1 MLTNKDFWGR
11 GFPFD
16 FYCRCAKSKFQDY
29 TILKTLKAEN
39 TKRKKKEEIPGD
51 ANKFIIVKGA
61 RSHNLKNIDIS
72 IPKYKL
78 IVFTGVSGSGK
89 SSLVFDTIYA
99 EGQRRYVESLSSYAR
114 QFLEKMNKPD
124 VDSISGLAPSM
135 AIEQKSTSRNSRS
148 TVGTTTEIYD
158 YLRLLY
164 ARIGDTHSPISG
176 KIVRKDSPAS
186 IIKELSKKVS
196 AKLFVMI
203 NFNPNNINKSTY
215 INNLREKGFYKLAYK
230 DEIADLNEIDETSMN
245 KMIDDA
251 KEGSLFVVIDRMNF
265 NSGDAESVSRLTES
279 LETAFNEGSG
289 FLTVR
294 TYDNEKY
301 TDTKYNKFFA
311 ADGMTFEEPEPRMFS
326 FNNPFGACK
335 KCQGFGR
342 TMDIDYDLV
351 IPDKNRSI
359 MNNAIAPFAT
369 PKHSVHLT
377 NLILESDQYGISLNK
392 PVKALSEKEIEY
404 VFKGG
409 KKYIGIYK
417 FFKNVEREALYKLH
431 YRVLLN
437 RYRAFTT
444 CSECGGGR
452 LRKEVLYVR
461 VGDKNIF
468 EIVKMTI
475 KDAYDFFV
483 NLKLDK
489 TKKEISARI
498 LEEIL
503 NRLKYLIDVGLVYL
517 TLDRLSATLSGGEAQ
532 RINLAT
538 SLGSS
543 LVGSIYVLDEPSVGL
558 HPRDNEKLI
567 NIMKSLRDIGNTVLV
582 VEHDKDM
589 IREADE
595 IIDIGLNAGENG
607 GEVIFQGDYNG
618 LKSNNISL
626 TAKYL
631 NGQLK
636 IESNK
641 LNKDIKECSRF
652 LTIKGARANNLKDIT
667 VRIPIGYFTCV
678 TGVSGSGKSTLVN
691 NVIYGALKKN
701 LEGFYEDTIGEY
713 DEIAGYEMFENVE
726 MIDQSQI
733 GKTVRSNPVTYIKA
747 FDIIRETFAASPLA
761 RRRGFDSGTFSFNVQ
776 GGRCEMC
783 EGAGVIKVEMQ
794 FMADIFLECEA
805 CGGKRYK
812 TDTLEVKLQ
821 GNNGLHKNIHEVLE
835 LTVTEAIKFFK
846 PFPKIV
852 KKLKVLDDVGL
863 GYIKLGQSGSTLSGG
878 ESQRVKLAYHLVHQ
892 SGSKNTLYIF
902 DEPTTGLHYHDIS
915 KLMKC
920 FDALIKKG
928 NTVLVIEHNLEVIKN
943 ADYVIDLGPDSGSGG
958 GYIVG
963 TGTPKEISVLKDSY
977 TGKYLKDII

>member
-1 MLTNKDFWGR
+1 MK
-11 GFPFD
+11 
-16 FYCRCAKSKFQDY
+16 
-29 TILKTLKAEN
+29 TIKTKN
-39 TKRKKKEEIPGD
+39 TKRKKKEEIPTD
-51 ANKFIIVKGA
+51 ANKFIIIKGA
-61 RSHNLKNIDIS
+61 KSHNLKNIDLN

-148 TVGTTTEIYD
+148 TVGTSTEIYD

-164 ARIGDTHSPISG
+164 ARIGETYSPISG
-176 KIVRKDSPAS
+176 NVVRRDTPAS
-186 IIKELSKKVS
+186 ITKELSKLVS
-196 AKLFVMI
+196 AKIYVMI
-203 NFNPNNINKSTY
+203 NFNPNKISKSTY
-215 INNLREKGFYKLAYK
+215 LNNLRERGFYKLAFADK
-230 DEIADLNEIDETSMN
+230 IVDLNDIDETALN
-245 KMIDDA
+245 KVIDGA
-251 KEGSLFVVIDRMNF
+251 QGGGLFVIIDRMNYE
-265 NSGDAESVSRLTES
+265 SQEAESVSRLTES
-279 LETAFNEGSG
+279 LETAFIEGG
-289 FLTVR
+289 GYLTVR
-294 TYDNEKY
+294 VFNDSKY
-301 TDTKYNKFFA
+301 TDKKYNKFFE
-311 ADGMTFEEPEPRMFS
+311 ADGMIFAEPEPRMFS

-369 PKHSVHLT
+369 PKHSVHLA
-377 NLILESDQYGISLNK
+377 NLILESDQYDISLSK
-392 PVKALSEKEIEY
+392 PIKALSDKEIEFI
-404 VFKGG
+404 FKGG

-417 FFKNVEREALYKLH
+417 FFKTVEREALYKLH

-437 RYRAFTT
+437 RYRAYTT
-444 CSECGGGR
+444 CSDCGGGR
-452 LRKEVLYVR
+452 LRKESLYVK
-461 VGDKNIF
+461 VGGKSIF
-468 EIVKMTI
+468 DVVKMTI
-475 KDAYDFFV
+475 LDAYNFFV

-595 IIDIGLNAGENG
+595 IVDIGLFAGENG

-618 LKSNNISL
+618 LKNNTTSL
-626 TAKYL
+626 TSKYL

-641 LNKDIKECSRF
+641 LNKDVKECSKF
-652 LTIKGARANNLKDIT
+652 LTVKGARANNLKDII
-667 VRIPIGYFTCV
+667 VKIPVGYFTCI

-691 NVIYGALKKN
+691 NIIYGALKKK
-701 LEGFYEDTIGEY
+701 LEGFYEETIGEF
-713 DEIAGYEMFENVE
+713 DEITGYEFFENVE

-747 FDIIRETFAASPLA
+747 FDIIRETFAESPLA

-812 TDTLEVKLQ
+812 TDTLEVSLQ
-821 GNNGLHKNIHEVLE
+821 GNNGTHKNIHEILE

-920 FDALIKKG
+920 FDALLKKG
-928 NTVLVIEHNLEVIKN
+928 NTILVIEHNLEVIKN
-943 ADYVIDLGPDSGSGG
+943 ADYLIDLGPDSGASGG
-958 GYIVG
+958 YVVG
-963 TGTPKEISVLKDSY
+963 AGTPKEISELKESY
-977 TGKYLKDII
+977 TGKYLKEII

>member
-1 MLTNKDFWGR
+1 MK
-11 GFPFD
+11 
-16 FYCRCAKSKFQDY
+16 
-29 TILKTLKAEN
+29 TIKTKN
-39 TKRKKKEEIPGD
+39 TKRKKKEEIPTD
-51 ANKFIIVKGA
+51 ANKFIIIKGA
-61 RSHNLKNIDIS
+61 KSHNLKNIDLN

-148 TVGTTTEIYD
+148 TVGTSTEIYD

-164 ARIGDTHSPISG
+164 ARIGETYSPISG
-176 KIVRKDSPAS
+176 NVVRRDTPAS
-186 IIKELSKKVS
+186 ITKELSKLVS
-196 AKLFVMI
+196 AKIYVMI
-203 NFNPNNINKSTY
+203 NFNPNKISKSTY
-215 INNLREKGFYKLAYK
+215 LNNLRERGFYKLAFADK
-230 DEIADLNEIDETSMN
+230 IVDLNDIDETALN
-245 KMIDDA
+245 KVIDGA
-251 KEGSLFVVIDRMNF
+251 QGGGLFVIIDRMNYE
-265 NSGDAESVSRLTES
+265 SQEAESVSRLTES
-279 LETAFNEGSG
+279 LETAFIEGGGYLS
-289 FLTVR
+289 VR
-294 TYDNEKY
+294 VFNDSKY
-301 TDTKYNKFFA
+301 TDKKYNKFFE
-311 ADGMTFEEPEPRMFS
+311 ADGMIFAEPEPRMFS

-369 PKHSVHLT
+369 PKHSVHLA
-377 NLILESDQYGISLNK
+377 NLILESDQYDISLSK
-392 PVKALSEKEIEY
+392 PIKALSDKEIEFI
-404 VFKGG
+404 FKGG

-417 FFKNVEREALYKLH
+417 FFKTVEREALYKLH

-437 RYRAFTT
+437 RYRAYTT
-444 CSECGGGR
+444 CSDCGGGR
-452 LRKEVLYVR
+452 LRKESLYVK
-461 VGDKNIF
+461 VGGKSIF
-468 EIVKMTI
+468 DVVKMTI
-475 KDAYDFFV
+475 LDAYNFFV

-595 IIDIGLNAGENG
+595 IVDIGLYAGENG
-607 GEVIFQGDYNG
+607 GEVIFQGDYSG
-618 LKSNNISL
+618 LKNNATSL
-626 TAKYL
+626 TSKYL

-641 LNKDIKECSRF
+641 LNKDVKECSKF
-652 LTIKGARANNLKDIT
+652 LTVKGARANNLKDII
-667 VRIPIGYFTCV
+667 VKIPVGYFTCI

-691 NVIYGALKKN
+691 NIIYGALKKK
-701 LEGFYEDTIGEY
+701 LEGFYEETIGEF
-713 DEIAGYEMFENVE
+713 DEITGYEFFENVE

-747 FDIIRETFAASPLA
+747 FDIIRETFAESPLA

-812 TDTLEVKLQ
+812 TDTLEVSLQ
-821 GNNGLHKNIHEVLE
+821 GNNGTHKNIHEILE

-920 FDALIKKG
+920 FDALLKKG
-928 NTVLVIEHNLEVIKN
+928 NTILVIEHNLEVIKN
-943 ADYVIDLGPDSGSGG
+943 ADYLIDLGPDSGDSGG
-958 GYIVG
+958 YVVG
-963 TGTPKEISVLKDSY
+963 AGTPKEISELKESY
-977 TGKYLKDII
+977 TGKYLKEII

>member
-1 MLTNKDFWGR
+1 M
-11 GFPFD
+11 
-16 FYCRCAKSKFQDY
+16 
-29 TILKTLKAEN
+29 KTTKTKN
-39 TKRKKKEEIPGD
+39 TKRKKKEEIPID
-51 ANKFIIVKGA
+51 ANKFIIIKGA
-61 RSHNLKNIDIS
+61 KSHNLKNIDLN

-164 ARIGDTHSPISG
+164 ARIGDTYSPISG
-176 KIVRKDSPAS
+176 NVVRKDTPAS
-186 IIKELSKKVS
+186 ITKELSKLDS
-196 AKLFVMI
+196 AKIYVMI
-203 NFNPNNINKSTY
+203 NFNPSKINKSTY
-215 INNLREKGFYKLAYK
+215 LNNLREKGFYKLVLA
-230 DEIADLNEIDETSMN
+230 DEIVDLNDIDETALN
-245 KMIDDA
+245 KVVDGA
-251 KEGSLFVVIDRMNF
+251 KEGSLFVIIDRMSF
-265 NSGDAESVSRLTES
+265 ESQEAESLSRLTES
-279 LETAFNEGSG
+279 LETAFIEGG
-289 FLTVR
+289 GYLTVR
-294 TYDNEKY
+294 VFNDTKY
-301 TDTKYNKFFA
+301 TDTKYNKFFES
-311 ADGMTFEEPEPRMFS
+311 DGMIFEEPEPRMFS

-404 VFKGG
+404 IFKGG

-437 RYRAFTT
+437 RYRAYTT

-452 LRKEVLYVR
+452 LRKEALYVK
-461 VGDKNIF
+461 VGGKSIF
-468 EIVKMTI
+468 DVVKMTI
-475 KDAYDFFV
+475 KESYDFFA

-489 TKKEISARI
+489 TKKEISDRI

-517 TLDRLSATLSGGEAQ
+517 TLDRLSSTLSGGEAQ

-607 GEVIFQGDYNG
+607 GEVIFQGDYIG
-618 LKSNNISL
+618 LKNNTTSL
-626 TAKYL
+626 TSKYL

-636 IESNK
+636 VESNK
-641 LNKDIKECSRF
+641 RSKDVNECCNY
-652 LTIKGARANNLKDIT
+652 LTVKGARANNLKDIT
-667 VRIPIGYFTCV
+667 VRIPVGFFTCI

-691 NVIYGALKKN
+691 NIIYGALKKK
-701 LEGFYEDTIGEY
+701 LEGFYEETIGEF
-713 DEIAGYEMFENVE
+713 DEIMGYELFENVE

-761 RRRGFDSGTFSFNVQ
+761 RRRGFDSGTFSFNVP

-783 EGAGVIKVEMQ
+783 EGAGVIRVEMQ

-812 TDTLEVKLQ
+812 TDTLEVRLQ
-821 GNNGLHKNIHEVLE
+821 GNNGMHKNIHEILD

-920 FDALIKKG
+920 FDALLKKG
-928 NTVLVIEHNLEVIKN
+928 NTILVIEHNLEVIKN
-943 ADYVIDLGPDSGSGG
+943 ADYLIDLGPDSGNSGG
-958 GYIVG
+958 YVIGE
-963 TGTPKEISVLKDSY
+963 GTPKEISELKDSY
-977 TGKYLKDII
+977 TGKYLKEII

>member
-1 MLTNKDFWGR
+1 MK
-11 GFPFD
+11 
-16 FYCRCAKSKFQDY
+16 
-29 TILKTLKAEN
+29 TIKTKN
-39 TKRKKKEEIPGD
+39 TKRKKKEEIPTD
-51 ANKFIIVKGA
+51 ANKFIIIKGA
-61 RSHNLKNIDIS
+61 KSHNLKNIDLN

-148 TVGTTTEIYD
+148 TVGTSTEIYD

-164 ARIGDTHSPISG
+164 ARIGETYSPISG
-176 KIVRKDSPAS
+176 NVVRKDTPAS
-186 IIKELSKKVS
+186 ITKELSKLVS
-196 AKLFVMI
+196 VKIYVMI
-203 NFNPNNINKSTY
+203 NFNPNKISKSTY
-215 INNLREKGFYKLAYK
+215 LNNLRERGFYKLAFA
-230 DEIADLNEIDETSMN
+230 DEIVDLNDIDETALN
-245 KMIDDA
+245 KVIDGA
-251 KEGSLFVVIDRMNF
+251 QGGGLFVIIDRMNYE
-265 NSGDAESVSRLTES
+265 SQEAESVSRLTES
-279 LETAFNEGSG
+279 LETAFIEGG
-289 FLTVR
+289 GYLTVR
-294 TYDNEKY
+294 VFNDSKY
-301 TDTKYNKFFA
+301 TDKKYNKFFE
-311 ADGMTFEEPEPRMFS
+311 ADGMIFAEPEPRMFS

-369 PKHSVHLT
+369 PKHSVHLA
-377 NLILESDQYGISLNK
+377 NLILESDQYDISLSK
-392 PVKALSEKEIEY
+392 PIKALSDKEIEFI
-404 VFKGG
+404 FKGG

-417 FFKNVEREALYKLH
+417 FFKTVEREALYKLH

-437 RYRAFTT
+437 RYRAYTT
-444 CSECGGGR
+444 CSDCGGGR
-452 LRKEVLYVR
+452 LRKESLYVK
-461 VGDKNIF
+461 VGGKSIF
-468 EIVKMTI
+468 DVVKMTI
-475 KDAYDFFV
+475 LDAYNFFV

-595 IIDIGLNAGENG
+595 IVDIGLYAGENG

-618 LKSNNISL
+618 LKNNTTSL
-626 TAKYL
+626 TSKYL

-641 LNKDIKECSRF
+641 LNKDVKECSKF
-652 LTIKGARANNLKDIT
+652 LTVKGARANNLKDII
-667 VRIPIGYFTCV
+667 VKIPVGYFTCI

-691 NVIYGALKKN
+691 NIIYGALKKK
-701 LEGFYEDTIGEY
+701 LEGFYEETIGEF
-713 DEIAGYEMFENVE
+713 DEITGYEFFENVE

-747 FDIIRETFAASPLA
+747 FDIIRETFAESPLA

-812 TDTLEVKLQ
+812 TDTLEVSLQ
-821 GNNGLHKNIHEVLE
+821 GNNGTHKNIHEILE

-920 FDALIKKG
+920 FDALLKKG
-928 NTVLVIEHNLEVIKN
+928 NTILVIEHNLEVIKN
-943 ADYVIDLGPDSGSGG
+943 ADYLIDLGPDSGASGG
-958 GYIVG
+958 YVVG
-963 TGTPKEISVLKDSY
+963 AGTPKEISELKESY
-977 TGKYLKDII
+977 TGKYLKEII

>member
-1 MLTNKDFWGR
+1 MK
-11 GFPFD
+11 
-16 FYCRCAKSKFQDY
+16 
-29 TILKTLKAEN
+29 TIKTKN
-39 TKRKKKEEIPGD
+39 TKRKKKEEIPTD
-51 ANKFIIVKGA
+51 ANKFIIIKGA
-61 RSHNLKNIDIS
+61 KSHNLKNIDLN

-148 TVGTTTEIYD
+148 TVGTSTEIYD

-164 ARIGDTHSPISG
+164 ARIGETYSPISG
-176 KIVRKDSPAS
+176 NVVRKDTPAS
-186 IIKELSKKVS
+186 ITKELSKLVS
-196 AKLFVMI
+196 VKIYVMI
-203 NFNPNNINKSTY
+203 NFNPNKISKSTY
-215 INNLREKGFYKLAYK
+215 LNNLRERGFYKLAFA
-230 DEIADLNEIDETSMN
+230 DEIVDLNDIDETALN
-245 KMIDDA
+245 KVIDGA
-251 KEGSLFVVIDRMNF
+251 QGGGLFVIIDRMNYE
-265 NSGDAESVSRLTES
+265 SQEAESVSRLTES
-279 LETAFNEGSG
+279 LETAFIEGG
-289 FLTVR
+289 GYLTVR
-294 TYDNEKY
+294 VFNESKY
-301 TDTKYNKFFA
+301 TDKKYNKFFE
-311 ADGMTFEEPEPRMFS
+311 ADGMIFAEPEPRMFS

-369 PKHSVHLT
+369 PKHSVHLA
-377 NLILESDQYGISLNK
+377 NLILESDQYDISLSK
-392 PVKALSEKEIEY
+392 PIKALSDKEIEFI
-404 VFKGG
+404 FKGG

-417 FFKNVEREALYKLH
+417 FFKTVEREALYKLH

-437 RYRAFTT
+437 RYRAYTT
-444 CSECGGGR
+444 CSDCGGGR
-452 LRKEVLYVR
+452 LRKESLYVK
-461 VGDKNIF
+461 VGGKSIF
-468 EIVKMTI
+468 DVVKMTI
-475 KDAYDFFV
+475 LDAYNFFV

-595 IIDIGLNAGENG
+595 IVDIGLYAGENG

-618 LKSNNISL
+618 LKNNTTSL
-626 TAKYL
+626 TSKYL

-641 LNKDIKECSRF
+641 LNKDVKECSKF
-652 LTIKGARANNLKDIT
+652 LTVKGARANNLKDII
-667 VRIPIGYFTCV
+667 VKIPVGYFTCI

-691 NVIYGALKKN
+691 NIIYGALKKK
-701 LEGFYEDTIGEY
+701 LEGFYEETIGEF
-713 DEIAGYEMFENVE
+713 DEITGYEFFENVE

-747 FDIIRETFAASPLA
+747 FDIIRETFAESPLA

-812 TDTLEVKLQ
+812 TDTLEVSLQ
-821 GNNGLHKNIHEVLE
+821 GNNGTHKNIHEILE

-920 FDALIKKG
+920 FDALLKKG
-928 NTVLVIEHNLEVIKN
+928 NTILVIEHNLEVIKN
-943 ADYVIDLGPDSGSGG
+943 ADYLIDLGPDSGASGG
-958 GYIVG
+958 YVVG
-963 TGTPKEISVLKDSY
+963 AGTPKEISELKESY
-977 TGKYLKDII
+977 TGKYLKEII

>member
-1 MLTNKDFWGR
+1 MK
-11 GFPFD
+11 
-16 FYCRCAKSKFQDY
+16 
-29 TILKTLKAEN
+29 TIKTKN
-39 TKRKKKEEIPGD
+39 TKRKKKEEIPTD
-51 ANKFIIVKGA
+51 ANKYIIIKGA
-61 RSHNLKNIDIS
+61 KSHNLKNIDLN

-148 TVGTTTEIYD
+148 TVGTSTEIYD

-164 ARIGDTHSPISG
+164 ARIGETYSPISG
-176 KIVRKDSPAS
+176 NVVRRDTPAS
-186 IIKELSKKVS
+186 ITKELSKLVS
-196 AKLFVMI
+196 AKIYVMI
-203 NFNPNNINKSTY
+203 NFNPNKISKSTY
-215 INNLREKGFYKLAYK
+215 LNNLRERGFYKLAFA
-230 DEIADLNEIDETSMN
+230 DEIVDLNDIDETVLN
-245 KMIDDA
+245 KVIDGA
-251 KEGSLFVVIDRMNF
+251 QGGGLFVIIDRMNYE
-265 NSGDAESVSRLTES
+265 SQEAESVSRLTES
-279 LETAFNEGSG
+279 LETAFIEGG
-289 FLTVR
+289 GYLTVR
-294 TYDNEKY
+294 VFNDSKY
-301 TDTKYNKFFA
+301 TDKKYNKFFE
-311 ADGMTFEEPEPRMFS
+311 ADGMIFAEPEPRMFS

-369 PKHSVHLT
+369 PKHSVHLA
-377 NLILESDQYGISLNK
+377 NLILESDQYDISLSK
-392 PVKALSEKEIEY
+392 PIKALSDKEIEFI
-404 VFKGG
+404 FKGG

-417 FFKNVEREALYKLH
+417 FFKTVEREALYKLH

-437 RYRAFTT
+437 RYRAYTT
-444 CSECGGGR
+444 CSDCGGGR
-452 LRKEVLYVR
+452 LRKESLYVK
-461 VGDKNIF
+461 VGGKSIF
-468 EIVKMTI
+468 DVVKMTI
-475 KDAYDFFV
+475 LDAYNFFV

-595 IIDIGLNAGENG
+595 IVDIGLYAGENG

-618 LKSNNISL
+618 LKNNTTSL
-626 TAKYL
+626 TSKYL

-641 LNKDIKECSRF
+641 LNKDVKECSKF
-652 LTIKGARANNLKDIT
+652 LTVKGARANNLKDII
-667 VRIPIGYFTCV
+667 VKIPVGYFTCI

-691 NVIYGALKKN
+691 NIIYGALKKK
-701 LEGFYEDTIGEY
+701 LEGFYEETIGEF
-713 DEIAGYEMFENVE
+713 DEITGYEFFENVE

-747 FDIIRETFAASPLA
+747 FDIIRETFAESPLA

-812 TDTLEVKLQ
+812 TDTLEVSLQ
-821 GNNGLHKNIHEVLE
+821 GNNGTHKNIHEILE

-920 FDALIKKG
+920 FDALLKKG
-928 NTVLVIEHNLEVIKN
+928 NTILVIEHNLEVIKN
-943 ADYVIDLGPDSGSGG
+943 ADYLIDLGPDSGASGG
-958 GYIVG
+958 YVVG
-963 TGTPKEISVLKDSY
+963 AGTPKEISELKESY
-977 TGKYLKDII
+977 TGKYLKEII

>member
-1 MLTNKDFWGR
+1 M
-11 GFPFD
+11 
-16 FYCRCAKSKFQDY
+16 
-29 TILKTLKAEN
+29 KTTKTKN
-39 TKRKKKEEIPGD
+39 TKRKKKEEIPID
-51 ANKFIIVKGA
+51 ANKFIIIKGA
-61 RSHNLKNIDIS
+61 KSHNLKNIDLN

-124 VDSISGLAPSM
+124 VDSILGLAPSM

-164 ARIGDTHSPISG
+164 ARIGDTYSPISG
-176 KIVRKDSPAS
+176 NAVRKDTPAS
-186 IIKELSKKVS
+186 ITKELSKLDS
-196 AKLFVMI
+196 ARIYVMI
-203 NFNPNNINKSTY
+203 NFNPSNINKSSY
-215 INNLREKGFYKLAYK
+215 LNNLREKGFYKLAFADK
-230 DEIADLNEIDETSMN
+230 IVDLNDIDETALN
-245 KMIDDA
+245 NVVDGA
-251 KEGSLFVVIDRMNF
+251 KEGSLFVIIDRMSF
-265 NSGDAESVSRLTES
+265 ESQEAESLSRLTES
-279 LETAFNEGSG
+279 LETAFIEGCG
-289 FLTVR
+289 YLTVR
-294 TYDNEKY
+294 VFNDTKY
-301 TDTKYNKFFA
+301 TDTKYNKFFES
-311 ADGMTFEEPEPRMFS
+311 DGMIFEEPEPRMFS

-404 VFKGG
+404 IFKGG

-437 RYRAFTT
+437 RYRAYTT

-452 LRKEVLYVR
+452 LRKEALYVK
-461 VGDKNIF
+461 VGGKSIF
-468 EIVKMTI
+468 DVVKMTI
-475 KDAYDFFV
+475 KESYDFFA

-489 TKKEISARI
+489 TKKEISDRI

-517 TLDRLSATLSGGEAQ
+517 TLDRLSSTLSGGEAQ

-607 GEVIFQGDYNG
+607 GEVIFQGDYIG
-618 LKSNNISL
+618 LKSNTTSL
-626 TAKYL
+626 TSKYL

-636 IESNK
+636 VESNK
-641 LNKDIKECSRF
+641 INKDVKECSNF
-652 LTIKGARANNLKDIT
+652 LTVKGARANNLKDLT
-667 VRIPIGYFTCV
+667 VRIPVGFFTCI

-691 NVIYGALKKN
+691 NVIYGALKKK
-701 LEGFYEDTIGEY
+701 LEGFYEETIGEF
-713 DEIAGYEMFENVE
+713 DEITGYELFENVE

-761 RRRGFDSGTFSFNVQ
+761 RRRGFDSGTFSFNVP

-783 EGAGVIKVEMQ
+783 EGAGVIRVEMQ

-812 TDTLEVKLQ
+812 TDTLEVRLQ
-821 GNNGLHKNIHEVLE
+821 GNNGMHKNIHEILE

-852 KKLKVLDDVGL
+852 KRLKVLDDVGL

-920 FDALIKKG
+920 FDALLKKG
-928 NTVLVIEHNLEVIKN
+928 NTILVIEHNLEVIKN
-943 ADYVIDLGPDSGSGG
+943 ADYLIDLGPDSGSSG
-958 GYIVG
+958 GYVVG
-963 TGTPKEISVLKDSY
+963 AGTPKEISELKDSY
-977 TGKYLKDII
+977 TGKYLKEVI

>member
-1 MLTNKDFWGR
+1 MK
-11 GFPFD
+11 
-16 FYCRCAKSKFQDY
+16 
-29 TILKTLKAEN
+29 TIKTKN
-39 TKRKKKEEIPGD
+39 TKRKKKEEIPTD
-51 ANKFIIVKGA
+51 ANKYIIIKGA
-61 RSHNLKNIDIS
+61 KSHNLKNIDLN

-148 TVGTTTEIYD
+148 TVGTSTEIYD

-164 ARIGDTHSPISG
+164 ARIGETYSPISG
-176 KIVRKDSPAS
+176 NVVRRDTPAS
-186 IIKELSKKVS
+186 ITKELSKLVS
-196 AKLFVMI
+196 AKIYVMI
-203 NFNPNNINKSTY
+203 NFNPNKISKSTY
-215 INNLREKGFYKLAYK
+215 LNNLRERGFYKLAFADK
-230 DEIADLNEIDETSMN
+230 IVDLNDIDETALN
-245 KMIDDA
+245 KVIDGA
-251 KEGSLFVVIDRMNF
+251 QGGGLFVIIDRMNYE
-265 NSGDAESVSRLTES
+265 SQEAESVSRLTES
-279 LETAFNEGSG
+279 LETAFIEGG
-289 FLTVR
+289 GYLTVR
-294 TYDNEKY
+294 VFNESKY
-301 TDTKYNKFFA
+301 TDKKYNKFFE
-311 ADGMTFEEPEPRMFS
+311 ADGMIFAEPEPRMFS

-369 PKHSVHLT
+369 PKHSVHLA
-377 NLILESDQYGISLNK
+377 NLILESDQYDISLSK
-392 PVKALSEKEIEY
+392 PIKALSDKEIEFI
-404 VFKGG
+404 FKGG

-417 FFKNVEREALYKLH
+417 FFKTVEREALYKLH

-437 RYRAFTT
+437 RYRAYTT
-444 CSECGGGR
+444 CSDCGGGR
-452 LRKEVLYVR
+452 LRKESLYVK
-461 VGDKNIF
+461 VGGKSIF
-468 EIVKMTI
+468 DVVKMTI
-475 KDAYDFFV
+475 LDAYNFFV

-595 IIDIGLNAGENG
+595 IVDIGLYAGENG

-618 LKSNNISL
+618 LKNNTTSL
-626 TAKYL
+626 TSKYL

-641 LNKDIKECSRF
+641 LNKDVKECSKF
-652 LTIKGARANNLKDIT
+652 LTVKGARANNLKDII
-667 VRIPIGYFTCV
+667 VKIPVGYFTCI

-691 NVIYGALKKN
+691 NIVYGALKKK
-701 LEGFYEDTIGEY
+701 LEGYYEETIGEF
-713 DEIAGYEMFENVE
+713 DEITGYEFFENVE

-747 FDIIRETFAASPLA
+747 FDIIRETFAESPLA

-812 TDTLEVKLQ
+812 TDTLEVSLQ
-821 GNNGLHKNIHEVLE
+821 GNNGTHKNIHEILE

-920 FDALIKKG
+920 FDALLKKG
-928 NTVLVIEHNLEVIKN
+928 NTILVIEHNLEVIKN
-943 ADYVIDLGPDSGSGG
+943 ADYLIDLGPDSGASGG
-958 GYIVG
+958 YVVG
-963 TGTPKEISVLKDSY
+963 AGTPKEISELKESY
-977 TGKYLKDII
+977 TGKYLKEII

>member
-1 MLTNKDFWGR
+1 MSYITDRRDRWPVALL
-11 GFPFD
+11 
-16 FYCRCAKSKFQDY
+16 CRTLGVSESGYYKFLRSKSKPDKHANLLAQIHELIQEDE
-29 TILKTLKAEN
+29 EN
-39 TKRKKKEEIPGD
+39 
-51 ANKFIIVKGA
+51 AN
-61 RSHNLKNIDIS
+61 
-72 IPKYKL
+72 Y
-78 IVFTGVSGSGK
+78 GV
-89 SSLVFDTIYA
+89 
-99 EGQRRYVESLSSYAR
+99 RR
-114 QFLEKMNKPD
+114 
-124 VDSISGLAPSM
+124 
-135 AIEQKSTSRNSRS
+135 
-148 TVGTTTEIYD
+148 IYD

-164 ARIGDTHSPISG
+164 ARIGETYSPISG
-176 KIVRKDSPAS
+176 NVVRRDTPAS
-186 IIKELSKKVS
+186 ITKELSKLVS
-196 AKLFVMI
+196 AKIYVMI
-203 NFNPNNINKSTY
+203 NFNPNKISKSTY
-215 INNLREKGFYKLAYK
+215 LNNLRERGFYKLAFA
-230 DEIADLNEIDETSMN
+230 DEIVDLNDIDETVLN
-245 KMIDDA
+245 KVIDGA
-251 KEGSLFVVIDRMNF
+251 QGGGLFVIIDRMNYE
-265 NSGDAESVSRLTES
+265 SQEAESVSRLTES
-279 LETAFNEGSG
+279 LETAFIEGG
-289 FLTVR
+289 GYLTVR
-294 TYDNEKY
+294 VFNDSKY
-301 TDTKYNKFFA
+301 TDKKYNKFFE
-311 ADGMTFEEPEPRMFS
+311 ADGMIFAEPEPRMFS

-369 PKHSVHLT
+369 PKHSVHLA
-377 NLILESDQYGISLNK
+377 NLILESDQYDISLSK
-392 PVKALSEKEIEY
+392 PIKALSDKEIEFI
-404 VFKGG
+404 FKGG

-417 FFKNVEREALYKLH
+417 FFKTVEREALYKLH

-437 RYRAFTT
+437 RYRAYTT
-444 CSECGGGR
+444 CSDCGGGR
-452 LRKEVLYVR
+452 LRKESLYVK
-461 VGDKNIF
+461 VGGKSIF
-468 EIVKMTI
+468 DVVKMTI
-475 KDAYDFFV
+475 LDAYNFFV

-595 IIDIGLNAGENG
+595 IVDIGLYAGENG

-618 LKSNNISL
+618 LKNNTTSL
-626 TAKYL
+626 TSKYL

-641 LNKDIKECSRF
+641 LNKDVKECSKF
-652 LTIKGARANNLKDIT
+652 LTVKGARANNLKDII
-667 VRIPIGYFTCV
+667 VKIPVGYFTCI

-691 NVIYGALKKN
+691 NIIYGALKKK
-701 LEGFYEDTIGEY
+701 LEGFYEETIGEF
-713 DEIAGYEMFENVE
+713 DEITGYEFFENVE

-747 FDIIRETFAASPLA
+747 FDIIRETFAESPLA

-812 TDTLEVKLQ
+812 TDTLEVSLQ
-821 GNNGLHKNIHEVLE
+821 GNNGTHKNIHEILE

-920 FDALIKKG
+920 FDALLKKG
-928 NTVLVIEHNLEVIKN
+928 NTILVIEHNLEVIKN
-943 ADYVIDLGPDSGSGG
+943 ADYLIDLGPDSGASGG
-958 GYIVG
+958 YVVG
-963 TGTPKEISVLKDSY
+963 AGTPKEISELKESY
-977 TGKYLKDII
+977 TGKYLKEII

>member
-1 MLTNKDFWGR
+1 MK
-11 GFPFD
+11 
-16 FYCRCAKSKFQDY
+16 
-29 TILKTLKAEN
+29 TIKTKN
-39 TKRKKKEEIPGD
+39 TKRKKKEEIPTD
-51 ANKFIIVKGA
+51 ANKYIIIKGA
-61 RSHNLKNIDIS
+61 KSHNLKNIDLN

-148 TVGTTTEIYD
+148 TVGTSTEIYD

-164 ARIGDTHSPISG
+164 ARIGETYSPISG
-176 KIVRKDSPAS
+176 NVVRKDTPAS
-186 IIKELSKKVS
+186 ITKELSKLVS
-196 AKLFVMI
+196 AKINVMI
-203 NFNPNNINKSTY
+203 NFNPNKISKSTY
-215 INNLREKGFYKLAYK
+215 LNNLRERGFYKLAFA
-230 DEIADLNEIDETSMN
+230 DEIVDLNDIDETALN
-245 KMIDDA
+245 KVIDGA
-251 KEGSLFVVIDRMNF
+251 QGGGLFVIIDRMNYE
-265 NSGDAESVSRLTES
+265 SQEAESVSRLTES
-279 LETAFNEGSG
+279 LETAFIEGG
-289 FLTVR
+289 GYLTVR
-294 TYDNEKY
+294 VFNESKY
-301 TDTKYNKFFA
+301 TDKKYNKFFE
-311 ADGMTFEEPEPRMFS
+311 ADGMIFAEPEPRMFS

-369 PKHSVHLT
+369 PKHSVHLA
-377 NLILESDQYGISLNK
+377 NLILESDQYDISLSK
-392 PVKALSEKEIEY
+392 PIKALSDKEIEFI
-404 VFKGG
+404 FKGG

-417 FFKNVEREALYKLH
+417 FFKTVEREALYKLH

-437 RYRAFTT
+437 RYRAYTT
-444 CSECGGGR
+444 CSDCGGGR
-452 LRKEVLYVR
+452 LRKESLYVK
-461 VGDKNIF
+461 VGGKSIF
-468 EIVKMTI
+468 DVVKMTI
-475 KDAYDFFV
+475 LDAYNFFV

-595 IIDIGLNAGENG
+595 IVDIGLYAGENG

-618 LKSNNISL
+618 LKNNTTSL
-626 TAKYL
+626 TSKYL

-641 LNKDIKECSRF
+641 LNKDVKECSKF
-652 LTIKGARANNLKDIT
+652 LTVKGARANNLKDII
-667 VRIPIGYFTCV
+667 VKIPVGYFTCI

-691 NVIYGALKKN
+691 NIIYGALKKK
-701 LEGFYEDTIGEY
+701 LEGFYEETIGEF
-713 DEIAGYEMFENVE
+713 DEITGYEFFENVE

-747 FDIIRETFAASPLA
+747 FDIIRETFAESPLA

-812 TDTLEVKLQ
+812 TDTLEVSLQ
-821 GNNGLHKNIHEVLE
+821 GNNGTHKNIHEILE

-920 FDALIKKG
+920 FDALLKKG
-928 NTVLVIEHNLEVIKN
+928 NTILVIEHNLEVIKN
-943 ADYVIDLGPDSGSGG
+943 ADYLIDLGPDSGDSGG
-958 GYIVG
+958 YVVG
-963 TGTPKEISVLKDSY
+963 AGTPKEISELKESY
-977 TGKYLKDII
+977 TGKYLKEII

>member
-1 MLTNKDFWGR
+1 MK
-11 GFPFD
+11 
-16 FYCRCAKSKFQDY
+16 
-29 TILKTLKAEN
+29 TIKTKN
-39 TKRKKKEEIPGD
+39 TKRKKKEEIPTD
-51 ANKFIIVKGA
+51 ANKFIIIKGA
-61 RSHNLKNIDIS
+61 KSHNLKNIDLN

-148 TVGTTTEIYD
+148 TVGTSTEIYD

-164 ARIGDTHSPISG
+164 ARIGDTYSPISG
-176 KIVRKDSPAS
+176 NVVRRDTPAS
-186 IIKELSKKVS
+186 ITKELSKLVS
-196 AKLFVMI
+196 AKIYVMI
-203 NFNPNNINKSTY
+203 NFNPNKISKSTY
-215 INNLREKGFYKLAYK
+215 LNNLRERGFYKLAFADK
-230 DEIADLNEIDETSMN
+230 IVDLNDIDETTLN
-245 KMIDDA
+245 KVIDGA
-251 KEGSLFVVIDRMNF
+251 QGGGLFVIIDRMNYE
-265 NSGDAESVSRLTES
+265 SQEAESVSRLTES
-279 LETAFNEGSG
+279 LETAFIEGG
-289 FLTVR
+289 GYLTVR
-294 TYDNEKY
+294 VFNDSKY
-301 TDTKYNKFFA
+301 TDKKYNKFFE
-311 ADGMTFEEPEPRMFS
+311 ADGMIFAEPEPRMFS

-369 PKHSVHLT
+369 PKHSVHLA
-377 NLILESDQYGISLNK
+377 NLILESDQYDISLSK
-392 PVKALSEKEIEY
+392 PIKALSDKEIEFI
-404 VFKGG
+404 FKGG

-417 FFKNVEREALYKLH
+417 FFKTVEREALYKLH

-437 RYRAFTT
+437 RYRAYTT
-444 CSECGGGR
+444 CSDCGGGR
-452 LRKEVLYVR
+452 LRKESLYVK
-461 VGDKNIF
+461 VGGKSIF
-468 EIVKMTI
+468 DVVKMTI
-475 KDAYDFFV
+475 LDAYNFFV

-595 IIDIGLNAGENG
+595 IVDIGLYAGENG

-618 LKSNNISL
+618 LKNNTTSL
-626 TAKYL
+626 TSKYL

-641 LNKDIKECSRF
+641 LNKDVKECSKF
-652 LTIKGARANNLKDIT
+652 LTVKGARANNLKDII
-667 VRIPIGYFTCV
+667 VKIPVGYFTCI

-691 NVIYGALKKN
+691 NIIYGALKKK
-701 LEGFYEDTIGEY
+701 LEGFYEETIGEF
-713 DEIAGYEMFENVE
+713 DEITGYEFFENVE

-747 FDIIRETFAASPLA
+747 FDIIRETFAESPLA

-812 TDTLEVKLQ
+812 TDTLEVSLQ
-821 GNNGLHKNIHEVLE
+821 GNNGTHKNIHEILE

-920 FDALIKKG
+920 FDALLKKG
-928 NTVLVIEHNLEVIKN
+928 NTILVIEHNLEVIKN
-943 ADYVIDLGPDSGSGG
+943 ADYLIDLGPDSGASGG
-958 GYIVG
+958 YVVG
-963 TGTPKEISVLKDSY
+963 AGTPKEISELKESY
-977 TGKYLKDII
+977 TGKYLKEII

>member
-1 MLTNKDFWGR
+1 MK
-11 GFPFD
+11 
-16 FYCRCAKSKFQDY
+16 
-29 TILKTLKAEN
+29 TIKTKN
-39 TKRKKKEEIPGD
+39 TKRKKKEEIPTD
-51 ANKFIIVKGA
+51 ANKYIIIKGA
-61 RSHNLKNIDIS
+61 KSHNLKNIDLN

-148 TVGTTTEIYD
+148 TVGTSTEIYD

-164 ARIGDTHSPISG
+164 ARIGETYSPISG
-176 KIVRKDSPAS
+176 NVVRRDTPAS
-186 IIKELSKKVS
+186 ITKELSKLVS
-196 AKLFVMI
+196 AKIYVMI
-203 NFNPNNINKSTY
+203 NFNPNKISKSTY
-215 INNLREKGFYKLAYK
+215 LNNLRERGFYKLAFADK
-230 DEIADLNEIDETSMN
+230 IVDLNDIDETALN
-245 KMIDDA
+245 KVIDGA
-251 KEGSLFVVIDRMNF
+251 QGGGLFVIIDRMNYE
-265 NSGDAESVSRLTES
+265 SQEAESVSRLTES
-279 LETAFNEGSG
+279 LETAFIEGG
-289 FLTVR
+289 GYLTVR
-294 TYDNEKY
+294 VFNDSKY
-301 TDTKYNKFFA
+301 TDKKYNKFFE
-311 ADGMTFEEPEPRMFS
+311 ADGMIFAEPEPRMFS

-369 PKHSVHLT
+369 PKHSVHLA
-377 NLILESDQYGISLNK
+377 NLILESDQYDISLSK
-392 PVKALSEKEIEY
+392 PIKALSDKEIEFI
-404 VFKGG
+404 FKGG

-417 FFKNVEREALYKLH
+417 FFKTVEREALYKLH

-437 RYRAFTT
+437 RYRAYTT
-444 CSECGGGR
+444 CSDCGGGR
-452 LRKEVLYVR
+452 LRKESLYVK
-461 VGDKNIF
+461 VGGKSIF
-468 EIVKMTI
+468 DVVKMTI
-475 KDAYDFFV
+475 LDAYNFFV

-595 IIDIGLNAGENG
+595 IVDIGLFAGENG

-618 LKSNNISL
+618 LKNNTTSL
-626 TAKYL
+626 TSKYL

-641 LNKDIKECSRF
+641 LNKDVKECSKF
-652 LTIKGARANNLKDIT
+652 LTVKGARANNLKDII
-667 VRIPIGYFTCV
+667 VKIPVGYFTCI

-691 NVIYGALKKN
+691 NIIYGALKKK
-701 LEGFYEDTIGEY
+701 LEGFYEETIGEF
-713 DEIAGYEMFENVE
+713 DEITGYEFFENVE

-747 FDIIRETFAASPLA
+747 FDIIRETFAESPLA

-812 TDTLEVKLQ
+812 TDTLEVSLQ
-821 GNNGLHKNIHEVLE
+821 GNNGTHKNIHEILE

-920 FDALIKKG
+920 FDALLKKG
-928 NTVLVIEHNLEVIKN
+928 NTILVIEHNLEVIKN
-943 ADYVIDLGPDSGSGG
+943 ADYLIDLGPDSGASGG
-958 GYIVG
+958 YVVG
-963 TGTPKEISVLKDSY
+963 AGTPKEISELKESY
-977 TGKYLKDII
+977 TGKYLKEII

>member
-1 MLTNKDFWGR
+1 MK
-11 GFPFD
+11 
-16 FYCRCAKSKFQDY
+16 
-29 TILKTLKAEN
+29 TIKTKN
-39 TKRKKKEEIPGD
+39 TKRKKKEEIPTD
-51 ANKFIIVKGA
+51 ANKFIIIKGA
-61 RSHNLKNIDIS
+61 KSHNLKNIDLN

-148 TVGTTTEIYD
+148 TVGTSTEIYD

-164 ARIGDTHSPISG
+164 ARIGETYSPISG
-176 KIVRKDSPAS
+176 NVVRKDTPAS
-186 IIKELSKKVS
+186 ITKELSKLVS
-196 AKLFVMI
+196 VKIYVMI
-203 NFNPNNINKSTY
+203 NFNPNKISKSTY
-215 INNLREKGFYKLAYK
+215 LNNLRERGFYKLAFA
-230 DEIADLNEIDETSMN
+230 DEIVDLNDIDETALN
-245 KMIDDA
+245 KVIDGA
-251 KEGSLFVVIDRMNF
+251 QGGGLFVIIDRMNYE
-265 NSGDAESVSRLTES
+265 SQEAESVSRLTES
-279 LETAFNEGSG
+279 LETAFIEGG
-289 FLTVR
+289 GYLTVR
-294 TYDNEKY
+294 VFNESKY
-301 TDTKYNKFFA
+301 TDKKYNKFFE
-311 ADGMTFEEPEPRMFS
+311 ADGMIFAEPEPRMFS

-369 PKHSVHLT
+369 PKHSVHLA
-377 NLILESDQYGISLNK
+377 NLILESDQYDISLSK
-392 PVKALSEKEIEY
+392 PIKALSDKEIEFI
-404 VFKGG
+404 FKGG

-417 FFKNVEREALYKLH
+417 FFKTVEREALYKLH

-437 RYRAFTT
+437 RYRAYTT
-444 CSECGGGR
+444 CSDCGGGR
-452 LRKEVLYVR
+452 LRKESLYVK
-461 VGDKNIF
+461 VGGKSIF
-468 EIVKMTI
+468 DVVKMTI
-475 KDAYDFFV
+475 LDAYNFFV

-595 IIDIGLNAGENG
+595 IVDIGLYAGENG

-618 LKSNNISL
+618 LKNNTTSL
-626 TAKYL
+626 TSKYL

-641 LNKDIKECSRF
+641 LNKDVKECSKF
-652 LTIKGARANNLKDIT
+652 LTVKGARANNLKDII
-667 VRIPIGYFTCV
+667 VKIPVGYFTCI

-691 NVIYGALKKN
+691 NIIYGALKKK
-701 LEGFYEDTIGEY
+701 LEGFYEETIGEF
-713 DEIAGYEMFENVE
+713 DEITGYEFFENVE

-747 FDIIRETFAASPLA
+747 FDIIRETFADSPLA

-812 TDTLEVKLQ
+812 TDTLEVSLQ
-821 GNNGLHKNIHEVLE
+821 GNNGTHKNIHEILE

-920 FDALIKKG
+920 FDALLKKG
-928 NTVLVIEHNLEVIKN
+928 NTILVIEHNLEVIKN
-943 ADYVIDLGPDSGSGG
+943 ADYLIDLGPDSGDSGG
-958 GYIVG
+958 YVVG
-963 TGTPKEISVLKDSY
+963 AGTPKEISELKESY
-977 TGKYLKDII
+977 TGKYLKEII

>member
-1 MLTNKDFWGR
+1 MFYSANFLVK
-11 GFPFD
+11 GFHFD
-16 FYCRCAKSKFQDY
+16 FHCLCTKSKFQDW
-29 TILKTLKAEN
+29 INLKKIKAN
-39 TKRKKKEEIPGD
+39 ITKKKKPIPSDD
-51 ANKFIIVKGA
+51 AQKFIVIKGA
-61 RSHNLKNIDIS
+61 RSHNLKNININ
-72 IPKYKL
+72 ILKYKL
-78 IVFTGVSGSGK
+78 VVFTGVSGSGK

-114 QFLEKMNKPD
+114 QFLEKMNQPD
-124 VDSISGLAPSM
+124 VDSIWGLAPSM

-158 YLRLLY
+158 YLRLLF

-176 KIVRKDSPAS
+176 KIVKKDTPAS
-186 IIKELSKKVS
+186 IVKELTAKKNV
-196 AKLFVMI
+196 KLYVLTD
-203 NFNPNNINKSTY
+203 FNPIKIPDSTY

-230 DEIADLNEIDETSMN
+230 NDISDLNDISDGSLK

-251 KEGSLFVVIDRMNF
+251 KEEKVYVVIDRMSF
-265 NSGDAESVSRLTES
+265 NGDDSESVSRLTES
-279 LETAFNEGSG
+279 LETAFIEGNG
-289 FLTVR
+289 YLTVR
-294 TYDNEKY
+294 VYNDEKFSEK
-301 TDTKYNKFFA
+301 KYNKYFA

-342 TMDIDYDLV
+342 TMDIDFDLV

-392 PVKALSEKEIEY
+392 PIKALSDKEIEY
-404 VFKGG
+404 IFKGG

-417 FFKNVEREALYKLH
+417 FFKTVEREALYKLH

-437 RYRAFTT
+437 RYRAYTT
-444 CSECGGGR
+444 CSDCGGGR
-452 LRKEVLYVR
+452 LRKEVLYIKVGGKTIFDVVR
-461 VGDKNIF
+461 
-468 EIVKMTI
+468 MTI
-475 KDAYDFFV
+475 KDAYDFFL
-483 NLKLDK
+483 NLKLDR
-489 TKKEISARI
+489 TKKEISSRI

-503 NRLKYLIDVGLVYL
+503 NRLKYLVDVGLVYL
-517 TLDRLSATLSGGEAQ
+517 TLDRLSSTLSGGEAQ

-567 NIMKSLRDIGNTVLV
+567 NIMKSLRDLGNTVLV

-595 IIDIGLNAGENG
+595 IVDVGLNAGESG
-607 GEVIFQGDYNG
+607 GEIIFQGNYEE
-618 LKSNNISL
+618 LKNTNTSL

-631 NGQLK
+631 KGLLK
-636 IESNK
+636 IESKSKNSDV
-641 LNKDIKECSRF
+641 KDSDKF
-652 LTIKGARANNLKDIT
+652 LTVKGARANNLKDIT
-667 VRIPIGYFTCV
+667 VKIPVGYFTCV

-691 NVIYGALKKN
+691 NVIYGAMKKK
-701 LEGFYEDTIGEY
+701 LEGYYEETIGDY
-713 DEIAGYEMFENVE
+713 DEISGYETFESVE

-733 GKTVRSNPVTYIKA
+733 GKTTRSNPVTYIKA
-747 FDIIRETFAASPLA
+747 FDIIREAFASSPLA
-761 RRRGFDSGTFSFNVQ
+761 KRRGFDNGTFSFNVP

-794 FMADIFLECEA
+794 FMADIYLECES

-812 TDTLEVKLQ
+812 SDTLEVKLQ
-821 GNNGLHKNIHEVLE
+821 GNNGLHKNIHEILE

-846 PFPKIV
+846 PFPKII

-892 SGSKNTLYIF
+892 AGSKNTLYIF

-920 FDALIKKG
+920 FDALLKKG
-928 NTVLVIEHNLEVIKN
+928 NTILVIEHNLEVIKN
-943 ADYVIDLGPDSGSGG
+943 ADYVIDLGPESGSEG
-958 GYIVG
+958 GYIIG
-963 TGTPKEISVLKDSY
+963 TGTPKDISLLKDSY
-977 TGKYLKDII
+977 TGKYLKEII